1 MKLADEV
8 FLRTVHS
15 KDLMGSDELE
25 HCRAAHRASGEK
37 ILLLDISRRFGYLNE
52 EQAGAIKRYADFVE
66 AFREDEE
73 LGREVVRRKL
83 LNERKVAAALR
94 AQKMIFEAG
103 KQPPRLLQFLEKNG
117 EIDEKQNFSI
127 RSSYEQQASSSG
139 EFVVQ
144 KDSQGTTR
152 RRRRDT
158 RADARFEVPE
168 ALVDIQTSGI
178 FWLPS
183 PGRPHRKTELINLS
197 VSGFQMITSSE
208 VREGSRVR
216 VSIHIPGLAR
226 PVSSKAV
233 VRWVQN
239 ETEDRMVVYRAGL
252 QFVDLLP
259 EQKHQ
264 LKAVEKKVL
273 QGGTGTRTGVA
284 AAG

>member
-8 FLRTVHS
+8 FLRAVTS
-15 KDLMGSDELE
+15 KNLMGSDELG
-25 HCRAAHRASGEK
+25 HCRAVHRVSGEK
-37 ILLLDISRRFGYLNE
+37 RLLLDISRRLGYLNE

-73 LGREVVRRKL
+73 LGREIVRRKL

-103 KQPPRLLQFLEKNG
+103 QPPPRLLQSLEKDG
-117 EIDEKQNFSI
+117 QIDGKQSFSI
-127 RSSYEQQASSSG
+127 RSSYEQQARRAG

-144 KDSQGTTR
+144 KDSQGATR
-152 RRRRDT
+152 WRRRDT
-158 RADARFEVPE
+158 RSDARFEVPE

-183 PGRPHRKTELINLS
+183 PGRPHRETELINLS

-208 VREGSRVR
+208 VRKGARVR
-216 VSIHIPGLAR
+216 VSIHIPGLER

-233 VRWVQN
+233 VRWVQR
-239 ETEDRMVVYRAGL
+239 ETENKMAIYRAGL

-259 EQKHQ
+259 EQKER
-264 LKAVEKKVL
+264 LKVIEKKVNP
-273 QGGTGTRTGVA
+273 GGAVTRAGVA